1 MIKRGLKVISLF
13 DGISCGRIALERA
26 GFSVAEYYA
35 CEIKP
40 EAIKVTMFNYPDTKQ
55 LGDVRNVDF
64 ASVVGGGC
72 DLLIGGSPCQD
83 LSQAHKTRL
92 GLNGNKSSLF
102 WEYVRAK
109 KELNPK
115 YFLLENVEMPSA
127 DFETISKAVGTYPVN
142 INSSL
147 VSAQLR
153 NRYYW
158 TNIGDKNYNLFGFP
172 TCAIPQPNDKK
183 IYLQS
188 ILTSG
193 FADRLKA
200 RCLTE
205 SDSRPEV
212 SKESMLK
219 RYFGAGFRTL
229 VFEDLNDKYSCRW
242 LNQTELERCQT
253 LPEGYTKILNRNKA
267 AGVIGDGWTVDV
279 IAHIFSF
286 MKFESEV
293 VA

>member
-1 MIKRGLKVISLF
+1 MNKQGLTVVSLF

-26 GFSVAEYYA
+26 GISVCKYFA

-40 EAIKVTMFNYPDTKQ
+40 EAIQVTMNNYPDTIQ
-55 LGDVRNVDF
+55 LGDVRNINF
-64 ASVVGGGC
+64 AEICGGGC

-83 LSQAHKTRL
+83 LSHAHSERL
-92 GLNGNKSSLF
+92 GLQGTKSSLF
-102 WEYVRAK
+102 WEFVRAK

-115 YFLLENVEMPSA
+115 YFLLENVEMPPA
-127 DFETISKAVGTYPVN
+127 DYETISQALGIYPVN
-142 INSSL
+142 INSEL

-153 NRYYW
+153 NRFYW

-172 TCAIPQPNDKK
+172 TCAIPQPKNKN
-183 IYLQS
+183 IYLQD

-193 FADRLKA
+193 FTDRLKA

-219 RYFGAGFRTL
+219 RYFGTGFRTL
-229 VFEDLNDKYSCRW
+229 IFEDLDDKYSCRW
-242 LNQTELERCQT
+242 MNQTELERCQT

-286 MKFESEV
+286 MNEREV

>member
-1 MIKRGLKVISLF
+1 MTKGLRVVSLF

-26 GFSVAEYYA
+26 GFDVAEYYA

-40 EAIKVTMFNYPDTKQ
+40 DAIKVTMNNYPDTVQ

-64 ASVVGGGC
+64 ASVVGGGI

-83 LSQAHKTRL
+83 LSQAHSQRL
-92 GLNGNKSSLF
+92 GLKGNKSSLF
-102 WEYVRAK
+102 WEYVRAL
-109 KELNPK
+109 KELNPT

-127 DFETISKAVGTYPVN
+127 DYETISQALGIYPVN
-142 INSSL
+142 INSEL

-172 TCAIPQPNDKK
+172 TCAIPQPKDKK
-183 IYLQS
+183 IYLQD

-193 FADRLKA
+193 YADRLKA

-212 SKESMLK
+212 SKSSMLK
-219 RYFGAGFRTL
+219 RYFTTGFRTL

-253 LPEGYTKILNRNKA
+253 LPNGYTKILNRNKA

-293 VA
+293 TA

>member
-1 MIKRGLKVISLF
+1 MKPITVLSLF
-13 DGISCGRIALERA
+13 DGISCGRVALERA
-26 GFSVAEYYA
+26 GIPVKTYYA
-35 CEIKP
+35 SEIDKY
-40 EAIKVTMFNYPDTKQ
+40 AIQVTQKNYPNTIQ
-55 LGDVRNVDF
+55 LGDVTKIDF
-64 ASVVGGGC
+64 KQFEGKV

-83 LSQAHKTRL
+83 LSIAGNRK
-92 GLNGNKSSLF
+92 GLAGERSGLF
-102 WEYVRAK
+102 YKYVEALQTIK
-109 KELNPK
+109 PK
-115 YFLLENVEMPSA
+115 YFLLENNVGMPKEA
-127 DFETISKAVGTYPVN
+127 YEEISQLLGCYPVM
-142 INSSL
+142 INAAL
-147 VSAQLR
+147 VSAQSR
-153 NRYYW
+153 KRFYW
-158 TNIGDKNYNLFGFP
+158 TNIGEKEYDLFQFP

-279 IAHIFSF
+279 IAHIFNF
-286 MKFESEV
+286 LKEELEKGI
-293 VA
+293 

>member
-1 MIKRGLKVISLF
+1 MLPSL
-13 DGISCGRIALERA
+13 
-26 GFSVAEYYA
+26 
-35 CEIKP
+35 
-40 EAIKVTMFNYPDTKQ
+40 
-55 LGDVRNVDF
+55 
-64 ASVVGGGC
+64 GGGI

-83 LSQAHKTRL
+83 LSQAHSQRL
-92 GLNGNKSSLF
+92 GLKGNKSSLF
-102 WEYVRAK
+102 WEYVRAL
-109 KELNPK
+109 KELNPT
-115 YFLLENVEMPSA
+115 YFLLENVEMPQT
-127 DFETISKAVGTYPVN
+127 DFETISQTLGIYPVN

-172 TCAIPQPNDKK
+172 TCAIPQPKDKK
-183 IYLQS
+183 IYLQD

-212 SKESMLK
+212 SKSSMLK
-219 RYFGAGFRTL
+219 RYFNTGFRTL

-253 LPEGYTKILNRNKA
+253 LPSGYTKILNRNKA

-293 VA
+293 TA

>member
-1 MIKRGLKVISLF
+1 MEKGLRVVSLF

-26 GFSVAEYYA
+26 GFNVAEYYA

-40 EAIKVTMFNYPDTKQ
+40 DAIKVTMNNYPDTVQ

-64 ASVVGGGC
+64 ASVVGGGI

-83 LSQAHKTRL
+83 LSQAHSQRL
-92 GLNGNKSSLF
+92 GLKGNKSSLF
-102 WEYVRAK
+102 WEYVRAL
-109 KELNPK
+109 KELNPT
-115 YFLLENVEMPSA
+115 YFLLENVEMPQT
-127 DFETISKAVGTYPVN
+127 DFETISQTLGIYPVN

-172 TCAIPQPNDKK
+172 TCAIPQPKDKK
-183 IYLQS
+183 IYLQD

-212 SKESMLK
+212 SKSSMLK
-219 RYFGAGFRTL
+219 RYFNTGFRTL

-253 LPEGYTKILNRNKA
+253 LPSGYTKILNRNKA

-293 VA
+293 TA

>member
-1 MIKRGLKVISLF
+1 MKKGLKVVSLF

-26 GFSVAEYYA
+26 DIPVRQYFA
-35 CEIKP
+35 CEIKSD
-40 EAIKVTMFNYPDTKQ
+40 ALKVTMSNYPDTIQ

-83 LSQAHKTRL
+83 LSHAHSERL
-92 GLNGNKSSLF
+92 GLKGQKSSLF
-102 WEYVRAK
+102 WEFVRALE
-109 KELNPK
+109 ELKPK
-115 YFLLENVEMPSA
+115 YFLLENIEMPSG
-127 DFETISKAVGTYPVN
+127 DYETISQALGIYPVN
-142 INSSL
+142 INSEL

-172 TCAIPQPNDKK
+172 TCAIPQPKDKK

-188 ILTSG
+188 VLTSG

-200 RCLTE
+200 HCIKE
-205 SDSRPEV
+205 SESRPYNNKV
-212 SKESMLK
+212 KMLR
-219 RYFGAGFRTL
+219 RYKTTGMFTL
-229 VFEDLNDKYSCRW
+229 VFEDLNDELSCRH
-242 LNQTELERCQT
+242 LNQIELERLQT
-253 LPEGYTKILNRNKA
+253 LPEGYTKVLNRNKA

-279 IAHIFSF
+279 IVHIF
-286 MKFESEV
+286 KFLKNESEV